1 MKKRMVQQLGHLGL
15 SVCMMMVVG
24 CAQSID
30 NSSENEQIDETA
42 SETGLVTSIE
52 NEDGTITAHVD
63 ATAEELWVYLNLETG
78 LEVAPQNPDENQ
90 DWDAQWDLAFQR
102 FKIKSNG
109 GISGTGGVEV
119 ARLAT
124 VNFDTF
130 EKAPEQG
137 YLTDAED
144 SDDQD
149 LDPDYVFLG
158 ATPWFDYDGST
169 HILTPADAIYAIRS
183 VSGKYYKFQMLDY
196 YDEAGTSGHPSF
208 RWGAIEAPSGNNT
221 GSPEITVDA
230 STEGNWQYVNMTTGL
245 TLSPED
251 PESSLD
257 WDIALN
263 RTQIKTNSGV
273 SGIGLGGAMVASVT
287 DWAALTTSPTA
298 GFHADEMVPLP
309 GPPGTGEFAGNAILS
324 AWYDYDMETHV
335 VSPKTVI
342 FHVRKADGTY
352 GKLQILSYEDGI
364 FTLKTGDLDR
374 QVELHSDVMPSSS
387 DEVFVYFSFDTGM
400 TVEPEDPANDMHW
413 DIAISRTKIQTNSG
427 TSGNGGGGA
436 VKSSVST
443 LDEITQAP
451 DGSGCYLMNQGHVC
465 DCEMTQAECTEV
477 SGIWTEQCACEDQ
490 FVVDEMLD
498 VWGIPSMGQY
508 SANPVL
514 DDWYDYDM
522 TTHAVTPKDTS
533 FIVRTAGGNYV
544 KLKVTDY
551 TDGEVSMDWS
561 YAGPGRSDF

>member
-1 MKKRMVQQLGHLGL
+1 MKTKTVQQWIRFI
-15 SVCMMMVVG
+15 SVTLLVITMG

-30 NSSENEQIDETA
+30 NSPENEQIEEATPET
-42 SETGLVTSIE
+42 SLITSVD
-52 NEDGTITAHVD
+52 NGDGTTTTNVN
-63 ATAEELWVYLNLETG
+63 ATAEDLWVYFNLETG
-78 LEVAPQNPDENQ
+78 LEVAPLNSEESQ
-90 DWDAQWDLAFQR
+90 DWDDQWDLAFQR

-109 GISGTGGVEV
+109 GVSGTGGVEV
-119 ARLAT
+119 ARLPT
-124 VNFDTF
+124 VDFDTL

-137 YLTDAED
+137 YATDADD
-144 SDDQD
+144 SDDLD

-158 ATPWFDYDGST
+158 STPWFDYDGST
-169 HILTPADAIYAIRS
+169 HILTPADAVYAIRG
-183 VSGKYYKFQMLDY
+183 VSGQYYKFQMLNY

-208 RWGAIEAPSGNNT
+208 RWGVIEAPSGNNT

-230 STEGNWQYVNMTTGL
+230 STEDAWQYVNMTTGL
-245 TLSPED
+245 TLSPDE

-257 WDIALN
+257 WDIAFN

-273 SGIGLGGAMVASVT
+273 SGSGLGGAMSASGT
-287 DWAALTTSPTA
+287 DWDALTTSPTV

-309 GPPGTGEFAGNAILS
+309 GPPGSGEFAGNAILS

-335 VSPKTVI
+335 VSPKNMM

-352 GKLQILSYEDGI
+352 GKVQILTYEDGV
-364 FTLKTGDLDR
+364 FTLKTGDLER
-374 QVELHSDVMPSSS
+374 QVGVHSNVMPSSS
-387 DEVFVYFSFDTGM
+387 DEVFVYFSFETGM
-400 TVEPEDPANDMHW
+400 TVAPEDPANNMEW

-427 TSGNGGGGA
+427 TSGNGNGGA
-436 VKSSVST
+436 LESS
-443 LDEITQAP
+443 EITLAEISQAP
-451 DGSGCYLMNQGHVC
+451 DGSGCYLINQGHVC

-477 SGIWTEQCACEDQ
+477 SGIWTDECDCEDQ
-490 FVVDEMLD
+490 FAVDEMLD
-498 VWGIPSMGQY
+498 VWGIPAMGQY

-522 TTHAVTPKDTS
+522 TTHAVTPKDKS
-533 FIVRTAGGNYV
+533 YILRTAEGDYV